1 LRSGKWTSKGQ
12 YTETYETY
20 FGKAE
25 VKRYVYQSSEG
36 GRTYCPLEEKAQL
49 IEGATP
55 KFAKTLSSKYAHL
68 GVGPVKADLLDNH
81 GRSISATYVQRVSD
95 AVGLLLTTKG
105 ERWQYALPDDL
116 DRCSVK
122 ALSVGVDGTCVL
134 AVEGGYKQAMAGT
147 ISLLNRDG
155 DRLHTIYVG
164 SAPESGKKTFLRK
177 MRKEL
182 SAVIKEF
189 PKATVVGVADGAR
202 DNWEFLDEVTDRQ
215 IIDFFHVAEYLND
228 AAGIICSNDIEKEE
242 WLSSRCHDL
251 KHKSKT
257 ARAIIIEL
265 KDYLARK
272 RSRITDREIV
282 QKTLT
287 YFENNRRMMNYPA
300 ALKDNLPIGSGVT
313 EAACKVLVKQRLGG
327 AGMRW
332 TSRGAHVVLQLRAA
346 ALTNSRWNAF
356 WRKISLYGVAIEADC
371 TA

>member
-1 LRSGKWTSKGQ
+1 VRALARKSQINSEAPQRATASRLVPAHR
-12 YTETYETY
+12 
-20 FGKAE
+20 KAE
-25 VKRYVYQSSEG
+25 VKRHVYQSSEG
-36 GRTYCPLEEKAQL
+36 GKTYCPLEEKAQL

-68 GVGPVKADLLDNH
+68 GVGRVKADLLDNH

-95 AVGLLLTTKG
+95 AVGLSLTTKG
-105 ERWQYALPDDL
+105 ERWQYALDL
-116 DRCSVK
+116 DRRSVK

-147 ISLLNRDG
+147 ISLLNQDG

-164 SAPESGKKTFLRK
+164 SAPESGKKTFLWK

-202 DNWEFLDEVTDRQ
+202 DNWEFLNEVTDRQ
-215 IIDFFHVAEYLND
+215 VIDFFHVAEHLNE
-228 AAGIICSNDIEKEE
+228 AADIICSNDAGKEA

-257 ARAIIIEL
+257 AEAIIIEL
-265 KDYLARK
+265 KGYLARK
-272 RSRITDREIV
+272 KLRTTDREVV

-287 YFENNRRMMNYPA
+287 YFENNRHMMTYPS
-300 ALKDNLPIGSGVT
+300 ALKNNLPMGSAVT
-313 EAACKVLVKQRLGG
+313 EAACKTLVKQRLGG
-327 AGMRW
+327 TGMRW

-346 ALTNSRWNAF
+346 A
-356 WRKISLYGVAIEADC
+356 
-371 TA
+371 

>member
-1 LRSGKWTSKGQ
+1 MPRLMTWTGAASK
-12 YTETYETY
+12 
-20 FGKAE
+20 
-25 VKRYVYQSSEG
+25 
-36 GRTYCPLEEKAQL
+36 PLALVSMARVRWL
-49 IEGATP
+49 I
-55 KFAKTLSSKYAHL
+55 
-68 GVGPVKADLLDNH
+68 
-81 GRSISATYVQRVSD
+81 
-95 AVGLLLTTKG
+95 
-105 ERWQYALPDDL
+105 
-116 DRCSVK
+116 
-122 ALSVGVDGTCVL
+122 
-134 AVEGGYKQAMAGT
+134 EGGYKQAMAGT

-182 SAVIKEF
+182 SAAIKEF

-202 DNWEFLDEVTDRQ
+202 DNWEFLNEVTDRQ
-215 IIDFFHVAEYLND
+215 IIDFFHVAEYLNE
-228 AAGIICSNDIEKEE
+228 AADIICSNDVEKEE
-242 WLSSRCHDL
+242 WLSSRCHKL

-257 ARAIIIEL
+257 AGAIIIEL
-265 KDYLARK
+265 RDYLARK
-272 RSRITDREIV
+272 KLRTTGREIV

-287 YFENNRRMMNYPA
+287 YFENNRRMMNYPS

-356 WRKISLYGVAIEADC
+356 WRKISLYGVVIEADC

>member
-1 LRSGKWTSKGQ
+1 M
-12 YTETYETY
+12 
-20 FGKAE
+20 
-25 VKRYVYQSSEG
+25 
-36 GRTYCPLEEKAQL
+36 GR
-49 IEGATP
+49 
-55 KFAKTLSSKYAHL
+55 
-68 GVGPVKADLLDNH
+68 VKADLLDNH

-116 DRCSVK
+116 DRRSVK
-122 ALSVGVDGTCVL
+122 AVSVGVDGTCVL

-147 ISLLNRDG
+147 ISLLNQDG

-164 SAPESGKKTFLRK
+164 SAPESGKKTFLWK

-202 DNWEFLDEVTDRQ
+202 DNWEFLNEVTDRQ
-215 IIDFFHVAEYLND
+215 VMDFFHVAEYLNE
-228 AAGIICSNDIEKEE
+228 AANIICSNEAEKEA

-257 ARAIIIEL
+257 AGAIIIEL

-272 RSRITDREIV
+272 KVRTADREVV

-287 YFENNRRMMNYPA
+287 YFENNRHMMTYPSA
-300 ALKDNLPIGSGVT
+300 MKNNLPIGSGVT
-313 EAACKVLVKQRLGG
+313 EAACKTLVNNVLAARAC
-327 AGMRW
+327 AGHLAVL
-332 TSRGAHVVLQLRAA
+332 TSFF
-346 ALTNSRWNAF
+346 NSG
-356 WRKISLYGVAIEADC
+356 LPP
-371 TA
+371 